1 LIDNIPVF
9 EMLPSDCIIVCQKMR
24 RDDFDEFIATQ
35 EAQTKDDII
44 KQILAQNGEQY
55 VIYNRDALPVI
66 IGGIFYDNPGV
77 GTLWLIATDDI
88 SYRDWWYVTKFITG
102 LIDTMFEKKLCHRIQ
117 ASSIGYR
124 KHAQKWLKRIGLE
137 YEGNLKGFCN
147 NGYDLLMFGKIRS

>member
-1 LIDNIPVF
+1 MIDNIPVF

-44 KQILAQNGEQY
+44 KQILAQN
-55 VIYNRDALPVI
+55 
-66 IGGIFYDNPGV
+66 DNPGV

-102 LIDTMFEKKLCHRIQ
+102 LINTIFEKKLCHRIQ